1 MRIQGLAAAF
11 CLILAIFFLLP
22 ACATISGW
30 CGAEPG
36 PEAKTPVTAAAEHW
50 DKAMAFR
57 ADGQLDKA
65 QSELELAIKID
76 PNMYQAYYQLGL
88 IYKEQGQ
95 DFLAA
100 EVWKRGLEKAR
111 SGPEREDY
119 PRQRAIAQMDA
130 ALTGLRADS
139 QATSAPGG
147 QTRTRTGAA
156 PARTGSAATA
166 GGRYAVLYS
175 SNLNPSYAQRDR
187 GILASQGFA
196 AEVKTA
202 QVKGRTWHR
211 VWAGCC
217 SNRAG
222 AQALAA
228 RMRAKGLGGDLTVMP
243 ARP

>member
-1 MRIQGLAAAF
+1 
-11 CLILAIFFLLP
+11 
-22 ACATISGW
+22 
-30 CGAEPG
+30 
-36 PEAKTPVTAAAEHW
+36 
-50 DKAMAFR
+50 MAFR

-100 EVWKRGLEKAR
+100 EIWKRGLEKAR
-111 SGPEREDY
+111 TGPEREDY

-139 QATSAPGG
+139 QAAPAPGA
-147 QTRTRTGAA
+147 QTRTGAA
-156 PARTGSAATA
+156 PSRTGSAAP
-166 GGRYAVLYS
+166 GRGRYAVLYS

-187 GILASQGFA
+187 AILASQGFA

-202 QVKGRTWHR
+202 RVKGRTWHR

-217 SNRAG
+217 TNRAG
-222 AQALAA
+222 AQTLAA